1 MELNTLHVV
10 DGESTGGTLRVA
22 GFHKDGKILGWR
34 DALYTGPVPAGL
46 TLAQLS
52 RVRSRFWTRGKRQ
65 AEFAKRDA
73 VLQTHDDYD
82 KIVLWFGRNCVLC
95 QLSLIQVLSWFH
107 EKNAPAAR
115 FTWVTRHGGE
125 LPPQDITRVFASRRR
140 ITSAQMRLADR
151 AWRAFRQ
158 PSPTGLVRLSK
169 SNPRA
174 LPGLR
179 SALVRLL
186 QEYPS
191 TRNGLSR
198 LERQLLRQ
206 IEIRGKTKAAYAV
219 GPVLI
224 RESVGDVLLF
234 DMLRNFVKAKH
245 PLLHFAEPFSG
256 RVRSWRFNGSTL
268 ALTDT
273 GRQVLRGKADHV
285 AMNGIDRWIGGMHLR
300 GKRVLWRWDERAR
313 SVVAVSN
320 PQ

>member
-1 MELNTLHVV
+1 M
-10 DGESTGGTLRVA
+10 
-22 GFHKDGKILGWR
+22 
-34 DALYTGPVPAGL
+34 
-46 TLAQLS
+46 
-52 RVRSRFWTRGKRQ
+52 
-65 AEFAKRDA
+65 
-73 VLQTHDDYD
+73 
-82 KIVLWFGRNCVLC
+82 
-95 QLSLIQVLSWFH
+95 
-107 EKNAPAAR
+107 
-115 FTWVTRHGGE
+115 
-125 LPPQDITRVFASRRR
+125 
-140 ITSAQMRLADR
+140 
-151 AWRAFRQ
+151 
-158 PSPTGLVRLSK
+158 
-169 SNPRA
+169 
-174 LPGLR
+174 
-179 SALVRLL
+179 
-186 QEYPS
+186 
-191 TRNGLSR
+191 RNGLSR
-198 LERQLLRQ
+198 LERELLRQ
-206 IEIRGKTKAAYAV
+206 IEIRGKTRAAYAV